1 MKYFLLY
8 ERNQVLRN
16 GDEVRLELHKAY
28 PDDFSLYPIPRKI
41 GDVLTGLHLDIEGG
55 MDDIDADL
63 QRGGRPG
70 TG

>member
-28 PDDFSLYPIPRKI
+28 PDDFSLYPIAREI
-41 GDVLTGLHLDIEGG
+41 GDVLTGLHADREDL
-55 MDDIDADL
+55 ADL

-70 TG
+70 IE